1 MEKLIANIK
10 TWTRKNRKEFF
21 ILILILAIGAILRLY
36 KIDGY
41 MTFLGDE
48 GRDVIIV
55 RRLLVDFDLIL
66 IGPRTSIGDMYLG
79 PLYYYMMAPAL
90 LLSAFN
96 PVGPAIMIAL
106 FGVVTIFFV
115 WYVTRKWFTMGN
127 VQGVSLSMSAL
138 VAAGLYAISPVVIE
152 YSRSSWNPN
161 IMPFFA
167 LLTIYSVWKFW
178 HEMKFRWLIV
188 TGVSMAFVM
197 QSHYL
202 GLLLIP
208 TIGFFWL
215 LSYLRLFKSRST
227 ENEKQKTVF
236 VKYTLLTGALFV
248 LLMSPLVIFDARH
261 GWRNFSSMSKFFNER
276 QTTVSARP
284 WTAIPKAGGIFQRIV
299 TRLITGKNA
308 EVGKYMT
315 LIFEIGI
322 VALAISLMKS
332 RFKDKE
338 SRAYLLLFTWLG
350 VAIIGLG
357 VYKQHIY
364 DHYYGFFYPAPFI
377 LLGALAQ
384 KLYSKFG
391 NDGKIFATAIIAFLV
406 ITNLLNNPLR
416 YSPNYQMQRAT
427 EAARLIKQES
437 KGMKYNLAV
446 IAERNYEDG
455 YQYFLEKWGEPVSDI
470 DPLKLEE
477 TIAEQLFVVC
487 EMEKEKCD
495 PVHSPKAEI
504 ANFGWSRVDNQ
515 WDVSGVTVYKLVR
528 SQ

>member
-1 MEKLIANIK
+1 MINNKWRLVKKWIGSNKREVVWLV
-10 TWTRKNRKEFF
+10 
-21 ILILILAIGAILRLY
+21 LILLMGAFFRLY

-48 GRDVIIV
+48 GRDAIIV

-90 LLSAFN
+90 FLAALN
-96 PVGPAIMIAL
+96 PVGPAIMIAIL
-106 FGVVTIFFV
+106 GVATIIFV
-115 WYVTRKWFTMGN
+115 WFVARKWFPSANLGQVNMT
-127 VQGVSLSMSAL
+127 AL

-178 HEMKFRWLIV
+178 YGVNYKWLIV
-188 TGVSMAFVM
+188 TGVSMAFVI

-202 GLLLIP
+202 GLLLFP
-208 TIGFFWL
+208 VIGFFWL
-215 LSYLRLFKSRST
+215 L
-227 ENEKQKTVF
+227 
-236 VKYTLLTGALFV
+236 TLLKIYNPQFTIQNTQKESFLKYSLIAGISIA

-261 GWRNFSSMSKFFNER
+261 GWRNFSSISKFFTER

-284 WTAIPKAGGIFQRIV
+284 WNAIPKAGGILRQIV
-299 TRLITGKNA
+299 TRLIAGKNA

-322 VALAISLMKS
+322 VALAISLLKN
-332 RFKDKE
+332 RFKDRE
-338 SRAYLLLFTWLG
+338 SKAYLLLLVWLG

-364 DHYYGFFYPAPFI
+364 DHYYGFFFPAAFI

-384 KLYSKFG
+384 KVYIKFG
-391 NDGKIFATAIIAFLV
+391 TDGKIFVTAGVTLLV
-406 ITNLLNNPLR
+406 VVNLLSNPLR
-416 YSPNYQMQRAT
+416 FSPNYQMKRAMDV
-427 EAARLIKQES
+427 ANLISNKSGGE
-437 KGMKYNLAV
+437 KFNLAV
-446 IAERNYEDG
+446 IADRNYEDG
-455 YQYFLEKWGEPVSDI
+455 YQYFLEKWGEPVYDI
-470 DPLKLEE
+470 DPLRLEE

-487 EMEKEKCD
+487 ELPKEQCNTIN
-495 PVHSPKAEI
+495 SPKAEI
-504 ANFGWSRVDNQ
+504 ANFGWSKVEND
-515 WDVSGVTVYKLVR
+515 WDITGITVYKLVPTKN
-528 SQ
+528 